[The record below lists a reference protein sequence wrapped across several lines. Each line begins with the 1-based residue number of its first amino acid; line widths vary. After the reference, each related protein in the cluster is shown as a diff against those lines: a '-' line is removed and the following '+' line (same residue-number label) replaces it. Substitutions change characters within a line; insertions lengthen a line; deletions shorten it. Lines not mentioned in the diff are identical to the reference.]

1 MQPVYHE
8 TDQGPVTLRL
18 AALNDIPALLDL
30 HEKCFPAMAEEN
42 VVWNAGQLESHQK
55 VFPEGQILAEMEGR
69 PVGAVASL
77 IVYLGT
83 DPYRHHTEAGI
94 TDGGYFYNHDP
105 EGDTLYGAD
114 VYVDPDLRGLGIG
127 GLLYEARRQLCQH
140 LNLKRILAGGRL
152 HGYRKYA
159 DRISPEEYVKAVETG
174 EIKDLVLSFQLREG
188 FVVRK
193 IMQNYITDPNSKNF
207 ATLIEWLNPDYVPVD
222 EDQRKVRVAC
232 VQYQVRQVNGFDDFV
247 EQVEYFVDTAHDY
260 RADFL
265 VFPEFFSVQLLSQ
278 KKFKNLPSREG
289 IERLA
294 DLEDAFMGLM
304 SRMASEYG
312 MHIVAGSHP
321 MRRGKVIYNA
331 CPVFFPDGTYQVQ
344 AKIHITPSEVKYWGI
359 TGGDTL
365 QVINTAKARVGVL
378 ICYDSEFPEAARYLC
393 DEGAE
398 IIFVPYCT
406 DDRPAYQRVRICA
419 QARAIENQVYV
430 VTSGIIGN
438 LPSVPAMDIHYGRA
452 GVFTPNDFEFA
463 RDGIQAE
470 ADSNVEMLLVTDLDI
485 NDLYRSRAS
494 GSVRQRLDRRK
505 DLFDFRYLG
514 KEERSGLNQSKEPV
528 VTESRK

>member
-8 TDQGPVTLRL
+8 TNQGTVTLRL
-18 AALNDIPALLDL
+18 ATQEDIPHLLEL
-30 HEKCFPAMAEEN
+30 HEKCFPRMAEKN
-42 VVWNAGQLESHQK
+42 IVWTQDQLECHQT
-55 VFPEGQILAEMEGR
+55 VFPEGQIVAEVNNELT
-69 PVGAVASL
+69 GAVASL

-83 DPYRHHTEAGI
+83 DPYRPHTEAGI
-94 TDGGYFYNHDP
+94 TDGGYFHNHNP

-114 VYVDPDLRGLGIG
+114 VYVDPESRGLGIG
-127 GLLYEARRQLCQH
+127 GLLYEARRQLCRK

-152 HGYRKYA
+152 HGYSKYSKS
-159 DRISPEEYVKAVETG
+159 ISPEDYVNAVELG

-193 IMQNYITDPNSKNF
+193 ILQNYITDPNSQNN
-207 ATLIEWLNPDYVPVD
+207 ATLIEWLNPDYVPVE
-222 EDQRKVRVAC
+222 EDYRKVRVAC
-232 VQYQVRQVNGFDDFV
+232 VQYQVRSVNNFQDFV
-247 EQVEYFVDTAHDY
+247 DQVEYFVDTAHDY

-278 KKFKNLPSREG
+278 QKFRNLPSREG
-289 IERLA
+289 IEQLA
-294 DLEDAFMGLM
+294 NLEDAFMTLM

-321 MRRGKVIYNA
+321 MRRGKLIYNA
-331 CPVFFPDGTYQVQ
+331 CPVFFPDGTYYVQ
-344 AKIHITPSEVKYWGI
+344 PKIHITPSELKYWGI

-365 QVINTAKARVGVL
+365 QVINTAKARIGVL
-378 ICYDSEFPEAARYLC
+378 ICYDSEFPEAARYLA
-393 DEGAE
+393 DQGAE

-406 DDRPAYQRVRICA
+406 DDRPAYQRVRVCS

-438 LPSVPAMDIHYGRA
+438 LASVPAMDIHYGRA

-505 DLFDFRYLG
+505 DLFEFQYKGD
-514 KEERSGLNQSKEPV
+514 KERSGLNQRRSSLEREIK
-528 VTESRK
+528 